1 MLLKRV
7 KIIAEAGVNH
17 NGSIIY
23 AKKLIDKAKLCGAD
37 YIKFQTF
44 DPDLITTSDSEIA
57 PYQKKILPNIK
68 KQKEMLS
75 NLSLSIGQFIELAK
89 YCKKKKIKFLS
100 SAFDIPSIFFLNNK
114 IGIDF
119 FKIPS
124 GEINNTPYLETI
136 GKLKKKVL
144 LSTGMSSLKEIQN
157 AKKILQKNG
166 TKPNN
171 IIIMHCVSDYPT
183 KIKDLNLKFINT
195 IKKIS
200 KNVGFSDHTPGFE
213 ASIAAVALG
222 AEFIEKHFT
231 LNKKMKGP
239 DHAISLDIHELGIFV
254 KKIRIT
260 EELLGKNI
268 KVITKGEK
276 ILKKY
281 ARKSIVTLKTIK
293 KGDIFTKFNL
303 TTKRPGDGLNPIYW
317 NKILGLKAKKNYKKD
332 EKI

>member
-1 MLLKRV
+1 MIKKNNIFIV
-7 KIIAEAGVNH
+7 AEAGNNH
-17 NGSIIY
+17 EGNFNTAI
-23 AKKLIDKAKLCGAD
+23 KLIDKASESGAD
-37 YIKFQTF
+37 AIKFQTYDVDNF
-44 DPDLITTSDSEIA
+44 IDPKF
-57 PYQKKILPNIK
+57 KKSYEKFK
-68 KQKEMLS
+68 KFSLRYEQFHKLS
-75 NLSLSIGQFIELAK
+75 Q
-89 YCKKKKIKFLS
+89 YCKKKNI
-100 SAFDIPSIFFLNNK
+100 IFFSTPFDLKSAIFLNK
-114 IGIDF
+114 IQKI
-119 FKIPS
+119 FKISS
-124 GEINNTPYLETI
+124 GDNNFTDLISLVASFNKELIISSGLLNLKDLKNIY
-136 GKLKKKVL
+136 KLV
-144 LSTGMSSLKEIQN
+144 
-157 AKKILQKNG
+157 KKIRPKNLRLSFL
-166 TKPNN
+166 
-171 IIIMHCVSDYPT
+171 HCVSSYPAPLDQINLLSINS
-183 KIKDLNLKFINT
+183 IKENFSDV
-195 IKKIS
+195 
-200 KNVGFSDHTPGFE
+200 NVGFSDHTPGFE